1 MELNTADGKDHYT
14 IKAGTY
20 YISDGTFSVKKV
32 AGTLRDL
39 SGETNVGI
47 TTTTPLENLT
57 SNTTIVGTNSQF
69 LSSVTIEVSGIID
82 KLSKI

>member
-1 MELNTADGKDHYT
+1 MSATT
-14 IKAGTY
+14 I
-20 YISDGTFSVKKV
+20 SVANV
-32 AGTLRDL
+32 NGLLRDL

-57 SNTTIVGTNSQF
+57 SNTTIVGTNNQF
-69 LSSVTIEVSGIID
+69 LSSVTVEVSGIID

>member
-1 MELNTADGKDHYT
+1 MSAAT
-14 IKAGTY
+14 I
-20 YISDGTFSVKKV
+20 SVSNV

-47 TTTTPLENLT
+47 TTTTSLENLT
-57 SNTTIVGTNSQF
+57 SNTTIVGTDNQF
-69 LSSVTIEVSGIID
+69 LSSVTVEVSGIID